1 MTLDDGAYQFSA
13 QDGTLTFAYAYID
26 SRLTVTLECEPGA
39 GTGAPSAVT
48 GAAPDFAVT
57 WKTSAACSAATAVS
71 AFPPTSEGAAS
82 EAVCVAGLDATN
94 YNGAT
99 LDTVVGIT
107 DQAACCDA
115 CSKNLKCQRWVL
127 GARPVDL
134 PHSPR
139 QL

>member
-1 MTLDDGAYQFSA
+1 MH
-13 QDGTLTFAYAYID
+13 
-26 SRLTVTLECEPGA
+26 V
-39 GTGAPSAVT
+39 
-48 GAAPDFAVT
+48 AAMYGSLQVIVYLHA
-57 WKTSAACSAATAVS
+57 
-71 AFPPTSEGAAS
+71 
-82 EAVCVAGLDATN
+82 
-94 YNGAT
+94 NGAT

-127 GARPVDL
+127 GARPADL